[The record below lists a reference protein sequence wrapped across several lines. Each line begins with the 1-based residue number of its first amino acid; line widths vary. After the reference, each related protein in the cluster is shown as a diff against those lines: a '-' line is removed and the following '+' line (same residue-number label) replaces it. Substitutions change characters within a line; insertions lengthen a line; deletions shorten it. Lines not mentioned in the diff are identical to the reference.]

1 MQPATNDDNP
11 HHHVGDPTAL
21 RLRSVMSWHRADDQR
36 VKQAF
41 AAALDALDE
50 RAASSRYILDDPHVY
65 GLTDPDRLRH
75 QMQTDD
81 AAALVIRSVLDDGT
95 QQDPL

>member
-1 MQPATNDDNP
+1 MQPVTNDHSPD
-11 HHHVGDPTAL
+11 HHVTDTTPL
-21 RLRSVMSWHRADDQR
+21 RLGTMMSWHRADDER
-36 VKQAF
+36 VRQAF
-41 AAALDALDE
+41 AAALDDLDE

-81 AAALVIRSVLDDGT
+81 AAALVIRSVLHNGT
-95 QQDPL
+95 QQDAQ